1 MTSLSL
7 VLCSILS
14 VILYHLGKWSVKR
27 LSGNAHPKSLL
38 HTYGIYLVLLTVMP
52 ILLGLFFT
60 NILGFDAVLLGEK
73 ISIQPFILII
83 LGVLGFLYAWSRIK
97 PDFRA
102 HKKLERMV
110 RVSLFT
116 ASAIAILVTFLI
128 FISMVIEATRFFQ
141 MVPITDFLFGVQW
154 RPESGTGSLGSH
166 FGAMP
171 LFLGTTLIMLISL
184 GIAVP
189 FGVLSAVY
197 MVFYAS
203 KTMRHFLRPMLE
215 ILAGIPSIVYGF
227 FAIILIS
234 PSLRSLGEILGLD
247 IASESALGAGLV
259 MGVMILPFVSSL
271 VDDVL
276 TALPD
281 NLRQG
286 SLALGATSAETICRV
301 ILPAGAPGIVAAVL
315 LAMSRAIGE
324 TMLVVMALGLSAN
337 MTANPLKSVTTVT
350 VQIVSLLTGDQAF
363 DSPGSLSA
371 FALGLT
377 LFMLTLFLNMVAL
390 KVVRWYKEKYD

>member
-1 MTSLSL
+1 M
-7 VLCSILS
+7 
-14 VILYHLGKWSVKR
+14 GKRYVKR
-27 LSGNAHPKSLL
+27 LSGNEHPRSLL
-38 HTYGIYLVLLTVMP
+38 HTYGIYLALLTVMP
-52 ILLGLFFT
+52 VLLGLFFT
-60 NILGFDAVLLGEK
+60 NILGFDTVLLGEK
-73 ISIQPFILII
+73 ISIRPFILII
-83 LGVLGFLYAWSRIK
+83 SGILGFMYAWSELK
-97 PDFRA
+97 PEFRA

-110 RVSLFT
+110 KISLFT

-128 FISMVIEATRFFQ
+128 FISMVIEAARFFQ
-141 MVPITDFLFGVQW
+141 MVPITDFLFGTQW
-154 RPESGTGSLGSH
+154 RPESSTGSLGSH

-171 LFLGTTLIMLISL
+171 LFSGTALIMLISL
-184 GIAVP
+184 CIAVP

-203 KTMRHFLRPMLE
+203 KNMRNFLRPMLE

-234 PSLRSLGEILGLD
+234 PSLRYMGEILGLD

-271 VDDVL
+271 TDDVL

-286 SLALGATSAETICRV
+286 SLALGATSAETVWRV
-301 ILPAGAPGIVAAVL
+301 ILPAGAPGIVAAIL

-324 TMLVVMALGLSAN
+324 TMLVVMALGLSAD
-337 MTANPLKSVTTVT
+337 MTLNPLKSVTTVT

-377 LFMLTLFLNMVAL
+377 LFILTLLLNMVAL